1 MIKRTI
7 EISREPAHLSLRLG
21 QLVLEREHQPVSTIP
36 CEDLGMVIVDHS
48 QVSYTHSALAAL
60 VEHDAVVVVCGKN
73 HLPAGLLLP
82 MTDHSEVVWRLHDQ
96 IAVSKP
102 LRKQLWRQI
111 VQAKIR
117 AQANNLPTGTPER
130 TRLLELARTVRSG
143 DVSNHE
149 AQAARV
155 YWSAWLSDDEQ
166 GRSRMAVTCLTA
178 TPSACARNAIDRED
192 AHADGV
198 GIIGAQVEV
207 CASGPKGRDSTAQS
221 KATNG
226 SDALGN
232 DDRQDVS
239 PERAKLASS
248 AHSGLSVFP
257 IENPGRRGSAQA
269 DPLCPGLPS
278 PGPSGQGVN
287 NILSPNQQVGVS
299 SSTANGTTRSRSP
312 FRRDANGE
320 DEING
325 LLNYG
330 YSILRAA
337 VARAIVMAGLHP
349 AFGLQHCNRS
359 NLFCLAD
366 DLMEPLRPLVDARV
380 RGLVRLSQTELS
392 PITKAALLQLLTQEA
407 TTGGEAGPLM
417 VTLHRYVASLVKCYA
432 GESEPLE
439 IPEYVPLPFDPKSV
453 EAATPSTS
461 RSWAASRRRSR
472 PTVVASELANRP
484 F

>member
-36 CEDLGMVIVDHS
+36 CEDLGMVVVDHS

-102 LRKQLWRQI
+102 MRKQLWRQI

-117 AQANNLPTGTPER
+117 AQANNLPASSPER

-143 DVSNHE
+143 DVTNHE

-155 YWSAWLSDDEQ
+155 FWSAWLSDDEQ
-166 GRSRMAVTCLTA
+166 ARNGFKTTKVTRSVSEGVGTSSMESPSLTLRVTPETA
-178 TPSACARNAIDRED
+178 T
-192 AHADGV
+192 
-198 GIIGAQVEV
+198 
-207 CASGPKGRDSTAQS
+207 
-221 KATNG
+221 
-226 SDALGN
+226 
-232 DDRQDVS
+232 RQ
-239 PERAKLASS
+239 
-248 AHSGLSVFP
+248 
-257 IENPGRRGSAQA
+257 
-269 DPLCPGLPS
+269 
-278 PGPSGQGVN
+278 
-287 NILSPNQQVGVS
+287 
-299 SSTANGTTRSRSP
+299 RSP
-312 FRRDANGE
+312 FRRNADGE
-320 DEING
+320 DEINV

-380 RGLVRLSQTELS
+380 RELVRISQTELS

-407 TTGGEAGPLM
+407 TTGSEAGPLM

-432 GESEPLE
+432 GESDQLE
-439 IPEYVPLPFDPKSV
+439 IPEYIPALFDPKSV
-453 EAATPSTS
+453 ESTTPSTS

-472 PTVVASELANRP
+472 SAVVSSELANRP

>member
-21 QLVLEREHQPVSTIP
+21 QLVLEREHQPVSMIP
-36 CEDLGMVIVDHS
+36 CEDLGMVVVDHS

-117 AQANNLPTGTPER
+117 AQANNVPAGTPER

-143 DVSNHE
+143 DVTNHE

-166 GRSRMAVTCLTA
+166 CRSRMAVTCLTT
-178 TPSACARNAIDRED
+178 TPSACARSAIDPE
-192 AHADGV
+192 APYADNVGV
-198 GIIGAQVEV
+198 KQTDVATTS
-207 CASGPKGRDSTAQS
+207 ASGTP
-221 KATNG
+221 
-226 SDALGN
+226 
-232 DDRQDVS
+232 RQR
-239 PERAKLASS
+239 P
-248 AHSGLSVFP
+248 
-257 IENPGRRGSAQA
+257 
-269 DPLCPGLPS
+269 
-278 PGPSGQGVN
+278 
-287 NILSPNQQVGVS
+287 
-299 SSTANGTTRSRSP
+299 P
-312 FRRDANGE
+312 FRRDANG
-320 DEING
+320 DDAINV

-330 YSILRAA
+330 YSVLRAA

-349 AFGLQHCNRS
+349 AFGLQHQNRG

-366 DLMEPLRPLVDARV
+366 DLLEPLRPLVDARV
-380 RGLVRLSQTELS
+380 RELICLGKTALS
-392 PITKAALLQLLTQEA
+392 PITKAALLQLLTNEA
-407 TTGGEAGPLM
+407 STGGEAGPLM
-417 VTLHRYVASLVKCYA
+417 VTLHRFVASLVKCYS
-432 GESEPLE
+432 GECEQLE
-439 IPEYVPLPFDPKSV
+439 IPEYVPAPFDPKSV
-453 EAATPSTS
+453 ESTTTSTS

-472 PTVVASELANRP
+472 STAITSERANQP

>member
-21 QLVLEREHQPVSTIP
+21 QLVLERDHELVSTIP
-36 CEDLGMVIVDHS
+36 CEDLGMVVVDHP

-117 AQANNLPTGTPER
+117 AQAANLSNGSPER
-130 TRLLELARTVRSG
+130 TRLLELARTVKSG
-143 DVSNHE
+143 DVTNHE

-155 YWSAWLSDDEQ
+155 FWSTWLPDDAKTSEV
-166 GRSRMAVTCLTA
+166 SKT
-178 TPSACARNAIDRED
+178 S
-192 AHADGV
+192 
-198 GIIGAQVEV
+198 EV
-207 CASGPKGRDSTAQS
+207 C
-221 KATNG
+221 
-226 SDALGN
+226 
-232 DDRQDVS
+232 RQ
-239 PERAKLASS
+239 
-248 AHSGLSVFP
+248 
-257 IENPGRRGSAQA
+257 
-269 DPLCPGLPS
+269 
-278 PGPSGQGVN
+278 
-287 NILSPNQQVGVS
+287 
-299 SSTANGTTRSRSP
+299 TRQRSP
-312 FRRDANGE
+312 FRRNADGE
-320 DEING
+320 DEINV

-380 RGLVRLSQTELS
+380 RELVRFKQTELS
-392 PITKAALLQLLTQEA
+392 PITKAALLQLLTHEA
-407 TTGGEAGPLM
+407 TTGSEAGPLM

-432 GESEPLE
+432 GECEPLE
-439 IPEYVPLPFDPKSV
+439 IPGFDYSPFDPKSV
-453 EAATPSTS
+453 ESASPSTS
-461 RSWAASRRRSR
+461 RSWSASRRHARQ
-472 PTVVASELANRP
+472 VAANELANRP

>member
-36 CEDLGMVIVDHS
+36 CEDLGMVVVDHS

-60 VEHDAVVVVCGKN
+60 VEHDAVVVICGKN

-82 MTDHSEVVWRLHDQ
+82 MSDHSEVVWRLHDQ

-102 LRKQLWRQI
+102 QRKQLWRQI

-117 AQANNLPTGTPER
+117 AQANNLPASSPER

-143 DVSNHE
+143 DVTNHE

-155 YWSAWLSDDEQ
+155 FWSRWLSDDEQ
-166 GRSRMAVTCLTA
+166 GRSRLAATCLTA
-178 TPSACARNAIDRED
+178 TPSACVRSVIDPEN

-198 GIIGAQVEV
+198 GVKQ
-207 CASGPKGRDSTAQS
+207 
-221 KATNG
+221 TNV
-226 SDALGN
+226 L
-232 DDRQDVS
+232 
-239 PERAKLASS
+239 
-248 AHSGLSVFP
+248 
-257 IENPGRRGSAQA
+257 
-269 DPLCPGLPS
+269 
-278 PGPSGQGVN
+278 
-287 NILSPNQQVGVS
+287 
-299 SSTANGTTRSRSP
+299 SP
-312 FRRDANGE
+312 FRRNADGA
-320 DEING
+320 DEINV

-330 YSILRAA
+330 YSILRAS

-380 RGLVRLSQTELS
+380 RELVRLSQTELS

-407 TTGGEAGPLM
+407 TTGSEAGPLM

-432 GESEPLE
+432 GESDQLE
-439 IPEYVPLPFDPKSV
+439 IPEYVPALFDPKSV
-453 EAATPSTS
+453 ESTSPSTS

-472 PTVVASELANRP
+472 PAVVASELANRP

>member
-36 CEDLGMVIVDHS
+36 CEDLGMVVVDHS

-117 AQANNLPTGTPER
+117 AQANNLPASSPER

-143 DVSNHE
+143 DATNHE

-155 YWSAWLSDDEQ
+155 FWSAWLSDDE
-166 GRSRMAVTCLTA
+166 RT
-178 TPSACARNAIDRED
+178 
-192 AHADGV
+192 
-198 GIIGAQVEV
+198 
-207 CASGPKGRDSTAQS
+207 
-221 KATNG
+221 
-226 SDALGN
+226 
-232 DDRQDVS
+232 RQ
-239 PERAKLASS
+239 
-248 AHSGLSVFP
+248 
-257 IENPGRRGSAQA
+257 
-269 DPLCPGLPS
+269 
-278 PGPSGQGVN
+278 
-287 NILSPNQQVGVS
+287 
-299 SSTANGTTRSRSP
+299 RSP
-312 FRRDANGE
+312 FRRNADGE
-320 DEING
+320 DEINV

-380 RGLVRLSQTELS
+380 RELTRLGQTELS

-407 TTGGEAGPLM
+407 KTGSEAGPLM

-432 GESEPLE
+432 GESDQLE
-439 IPEYVPLPFDPKSV
+439 IPEYIPASFDPKSV
-453 EAATPSTS
+453 ESASPSTS
-461 RSWAASRRRSR
+461 RSWAASRRRAR
-472 PTVVASELANRP
+472 ATVVTSELANRP

>member
-36 CEDLGMVIVDHS
+36 CEDLGMVVVDHS

-117 AQANNLPTGTPER
+117 AQANNLPAGSPER

-143 DVSNHE
+143 DVTNHE

-155 YWSAWLSDDEQ
+155 FWSAWLPDDGQ
-166 GRSRMAVTCLTA
+166 DHSRLAATC
-178 TPSACARNAIDRED
+178 
-192 AHADGV
+192 
-198 GIIGAQVEV
+198 VEV
-207 CASGPKGRDSTAQS
+207 CASGPKGRDSKAQG

-226 SDALGN
+226 SDALGV
-232 DDRQDVS
+232 DDRRDVS
-239 PERAKLASS
+239 PEGAELVTS
-248 AHSGLSVFP
+248 APSGLSLLA
-257 IENPGRRGSAQA
+257 IENPGRRGSDQA

-278 PGPSGQGVN
+278 HGPSGHSAN
-287 NILSPNQQVGVS
+287 DILSPNQQANVPS
-299 SSTANGTTRSRSP
+299 SPANGTTRSQFP

-320 DEING
+320 DEINV

-330 YSILRAA
+330 YSILRAS

-380 RGLVRLSQTELS
+380 RELVRLSQTELS
-392 PITKAALLQLLTQEA
+392 PITKAALLQLLTHEA
-407 TTGGEAGPLM
+407 TTGSEAGPLM

-432 GESEPLE
+432 GESEQLE
-439 IPEYVPLPFDPKSV
+439 IPEYVPAPFEPKSV
-453 EAATPSTS
+453 ESATPSTN
-461 RSWAASRRRSR
+461 RSWAASRRHARQLA
-472 PTVVASELANRP
+472 ASEIANRP

>member
-36 CEDLGMVIVDHS
+36 CEDLGMVVVDHS

-60 VEHDAVVVVCGKN
+60 VEHDAVVVICGKN

-82 MTDHSEVVWRLHDQ
+82 MSDHSEVVWRLHDQ

-117 AQANNLPTGTPER
+117 AQANNLPAGSPER

-143 DVSNHE
+143 DVTNHE

-155 YWSAWLSDDEQ
+155 FWSAWLTGDERTNGKLQ
-166 GRSRMAVTCLTA
+166 SAEITRSVSEGVATSGAELSLHAPSLTLRVTCSET
-178 TPSACARNAIDRED
+178 S
-192 AHADGV
+192 
-198 GIIGAQVEV
+198 
-207 CASGPKGRDSTAQS
+207 
-221 KATNG
+221 
-226 SDALGN
+226 
-232 DDRQDVS
+232 S
-239 PERAKLASS
+239 PQR
-248 AHSGLSVFP
+248 
-257 IENPGRRGSAQA
+257 
-269 DPLCPGLPS
+269 
-278 PGPSGQGVN
+278 
-287 NILSPNQQVGVS
+287 
-299 SSTANGTTRSRSP
+299 TP
-312 FRRDANGE
+312 FRRNADGE
-320 DEING
+320 DEINV

-380 RGLVRLSQTELS
+380 RELVRLSQTQLS

-407 TTGGEAGPLM
+407 TTGSEAGPLM

-432 GESEPLE
+432 GESEQLE
-439 IPEYVPLPFDPKSV
+439 IPEYVPAPFDPRSV
-453 EAATPSTS
+453 ESASPSTS
-461 RSWAASRRRSR
+461 CSWAASRRRSR
-472 PTVVASELANRP
+472 PAVVASELADRP

>member
-7 EISREPAHLSLRLG
+7 EISREPAHLSLRHG
-21 QLVLEREHQPVSTIP
+21 QLVLEREHVTVSTIP
-36 CEDLGMVIVDHS
+36 CEDLGMVVVDHP

-60 VEHDAVVVVCGKN
+60 VEHDAVVIICGKN

-117 AQANNLPTGTPER
+117 AQAANLADASPER
-130 TRLLELARTVRSG
+130 TRLLELARTVKSG
-143 DVSNHE
+143 DVTNHE

-155 YWSAWLSDDEQ
+155 FWSGWLADDE
-166 GRSRMAVTCLTA
+166 LT
-178 TPSACARNAIDRED
+178 
-192 AHADGV
+192 
-198 GIIGAQVEV
+198 
-207 CASGPKGRDSTAQS
+207 
-221 KATNG
+221 
-226 SDALGN
+226 
-232 DDRQDVS
+232 RQ
-239 PERAKLASS
+239 
-248 AHSGLSVFP
+248 
-257 IENPGRRGSAQA
+257 
-269 DPLCPGLPS
+269 
-278 PGPSGQGVN
+278 
-287 NILSPNQQVGVS
+287 
-299 SSTANGTTRSRSP
+299 RSP
-312 FRRDANGE
+312 FHRNADGD
-320 DEING
+320 DEINV

-366 DLMEPLRPLVDARV
+366 DLMEPLRPLVDSRV
-380 RGLVRLSQTELS
+380 RDLARLGQSSLS

-407 TTGGEAGPLM
+407 TTGSEAGPLM

-439 IPEYVPLPFDPKSV
+439 IPEYVPATFDPRSV
-453 EAATPSTS
+453 ESASPSTS
-461 RSWAASRRRSR
+461 RTWAASRRRPR
-472 PTVVASELANRP
+472 PAVVSSELTKPP

>member
-36 CEDLGMVIVDHS
+36 CEDLGMVVVDHP

-117 AQANNLPTGTPER
+117 AQAANLSNGSPER

-143 DVSNHE
+143 DVTNHE

-155 YWSAWLSDDEQ
+155 FWSAWLPDDEPTR
-166 GRSRMAVTCLTA
+166 GGFKTTEVTRSVSEGIGASSGESPSLTLRVTPETM
-178 TPSACARNAIDRED
+178 TPQRTSFRRNAD
-192 AHADGV
+192 
-198 GIIGAQVEV
+198 
-207 CASGPKGRDSTAQS
+207 
-221 KATNG
+221 
-226 SDALGN
+226 
-232 DDRQDVS
+232 
-239 PERAKLASS
+239 
-248 AHSGLSVFP
+248 
-257 IENPGRRGSAQA
+257 
-269 DPLCPGLPS
+269 
-278 PGPSGQGVN
+278 
-287 NILSPNQQVGVS
+287 
-299 SSTANGTTRSRSP
+299 
-312 FRRDANGE
+312 GE
-320 DEING
+320 DDINI

-349 AFGLQHCNRS
+349 AFGLQHCHRS
-359 NLFCLAD
+359 NLLCLAD

-380 RGLVRLSQTELS
+380 RELVRLNQTELS

-407 TTGGEAGPLM
+407 TTGSEAGPLM

-432 GESEPLE
+432 GEHEHLE
-439 IPEYVPLPFDPKSV
+439 IPEYVPTPFDPQSV
-453 EAATPSTS
+453 ESTTPSTS

-472 PTVVASELANRP
+472 PAVVASELANRP

>member
-21 QLVLEREHQPVSTIP
+21 QLVLEREHQPVATIP
-36 CEDLGMVIVDHS
+36 CEDLGMLVVDHS

-60 VEHDAVVVVCGKN
+60 VEHDAVVVICGKD

-117 AQANNLPTGTPER
+117 AQAANLASGSPAR

-143 DVSNHE
+143 DVTNHE

-155 YWSAWLSDDEQ
+155 FWSSWLPDEERTSR
-166 GRSRMAVTCLTA
+166 GVESPPLTRSVSEGL
-178 TPSACARNAIDRED
+178 SE
-192 AHADGV
+192 GV
-198 GIIGAQVEV
+198 GISSV
-207 CASGPKGRDSTAQS
+207 
-221 KATNG
+221 G
-226 SDALGN
+226 SPSLTL
-232 DDRQDVS
+232 RVS
-239 PERAKLASS
+239 PEAAPR
-248 AHSGLSVFP
+248 HS
-257 IENPGRRGSAQA
+257 
-269 DPLCPGLPS
+269 
-278 PGPSGQGVN
+278 
-287 NILSPNQQVGVS
+287 
-299 SSTANGTTRSRSP
+299 SP
-312 FRRDANGE
+312 FRRNADGA
-320 DEING
+320 DDINV

-380 RGLVRLSQTELS
+380 RELVRLAQTELS

-407 TTGGEAGPLM
+407 TTGSEAGPLM

-432 GESEPLE
+432 GESEQLE
-439 IPEYVPLPFDPKSV
+439 IPEYIPARFDPKSV
-453 EAATPSTS
+453 ESASPSTS
-461 RSWAASRRRSR
+461 RSWGASRRQARAA
-472 PTVVASELANRP
+472 ASASDRANRP

>member
-36 CEDLGMVIVDHS
+36 CEDLGMVVVDHP

-60 VEHDAVVVVCGKN
+60 VEHDAVVVICGKN

-82 MTDHSEVVWRLHDQ
+82 MSDHSEVVWRLHDQ

-117 AQANNLPTGTPER
+117 AQANNLPASSPER

-143 DVSNHE
+143 DVTNHE

-155 YWSAWLSDDEQ
+155 FWSAWLTDAELAS
-166 GRSRMAVTCLTA
+166 GRSETPKVTRSVSEGIGTSSVESPSLTLRV
-178 TPSACARNAIDRED
+178 TPE
-192 AHADGV
+192 
-198 GIIGAQVEV
+198 
-207 CASGPKGRDSTAQS
+207 T
-221 KATNG
+221 
-226 SDALGN
+226 
-232 DDRQDVS
+232 
-239 PERAKLASS
+239 
-248 AHSGLSVFP
+248 
-257 IENPGRRGSAQA
+257 
-269 DPLCPGLPS
+269 
-278 PGPSGQGVN
+278 
-287 NILSPNQQVGVS
+287 
-299 SSTANGTTRSRSP
+299 TTRQRSP
-312 FRRDANGE
+312 FRRNADGE
-320 DEING
+320 DEINV

-330 YSILRAA
+330 YSILRAS

-349 AFGLQHCNRS
+349 TFGLQHCNRS

-380 RGLVRLSQTELS
+380 RELVRLDQTTLS

-407 TTGGEAGPLM
+407 STGSEAGPLM
-417 VTLHRYVASLVKCYA
+417 VTLHRYVASLVKCYS
-432 GESEPLE
+432 SETEHLE
-439 IPEYVPLPFDPKSV
+439 IPEYVPAPFDPKSV
-453 EAATPSTS
+453 ESAVPATS
-461 RSWAASRRRSR
+461 RSWSASRRRLR
-472 PTVVASELANRP
+472 PTVIDKELAERP

>member
-7 EISREPAHLSLRLG
+7 EISREPAHLSLQLG
-21 QLVLEREHQPVSTIP
+21 QLVLEREHVPPTTIP
-36 CEDLGMVIVDHS
+36 CEDLGMVVVDHQ
-48 QVSYTHSALAAL
+48 QVTYTHAALAAL
-60 VEHDAVVVVCGKN
+60 VERDAVVVVCGKN

-117 AQANNLPTGTPER
+117 AQAANLSAGSPER

-143 DVSNHE
+143 DVTNHE

-155 YWSAWLSDDEQ
+155 FWSKWLAGDEQ
-166 GRSRMAVTCLTA
+166 DRSRMTATCLTA
-178 TPSACARNAIDRED
+178 TPSACVRSAIDRED

-198 GIIGAQVEV
+198 GV
-207 CASGPKGRDSTAQS
+207 K
-221 KATNG
+221 
-226 SDALGN
+226 
-232 DDRQDVS
+232 
-239 PERAKLASS
+239 
-248 AHSGLSVFP
+248 
-257 IENPGRRGSAQA
+257 QA
-269 DPLCPGLPS
+269 DEPS
-278 PGPSGQGVN
+278 SFG
-287 NILSPNQQVGVS
+287 
-299 SSTANGTTRSRSP
+299 NGTTQQRSP
-312 FRRDANGE
+312 FRRDADGE
-320 DEING
+320 DEINV

-330 YSILRAA
+330 YSILRAG

-380 RGLVRLSQTELS
+380 RELARLGQTALS
-392 PITKAALLQLLTQEA
+392 PITKAALLQLMTQEA

-432 GESEPLE
+432 GESEQLE
-439 IPEYVPLPFDPKSV
+439 IPEYVPAPFDPKSV
-453 EAATPSTS
+453 ELTTPTTS

-472 PTVVASELANRP
+472 PAVVASELANRP

>member
-21 QLVLEREHQPVSTIP
+21 QLVLEREHEQVSTIP
-36 CEDLGMVIVDHS
+36 CEDLGMVVVDHP
-48 QVSYTHSALAAL
+48 QVSYTHSALAEL
-60 VEHDAVVVVCGKN
+60 VERDAVVVVCGKN

-117 AQANNLPTGTPER
+117 AQANNLATGTPER

-143 DVSNHE
+143 DVTNHE
-149 AQAARV
+149 AQAARA
-155 YWSAWLSDDEQ
+155 YWSAWLNDKE
-166 GRSRMAVTCLTA
+166 RMAATRLTA
-178 TPSACARNAIDRED
+178 TPSACARSGIDPED
-192 AHADGV
+192 ARADGV
-198 GIIGAQVEV
+198 GVKQQ
-207 CASGPKGRDSTAQS
+207 R
-221 KATNG
+221 
-226 SDALGN
+226 
-232 DDRQDVS
+232 
-239 PERAKLASS
+239 SS
-248 AHSGLSVFP
+248 
-257 IENPGRRGSAQA
+257 
-269 DPLCPGLPS
+269 
-278 PGPSGQGVN
+278 
-287 NILSPNQQVGVS
+287 
-299 SSTANGTTRSRSP
+299 
-312 FRRDANGE
+312 FRRDANGD

-380 RGLVRLSQTELS
+380 RELVRIDQTELS
-392 PITKAALLQLLTQEA
+392 PTTKAALLQLLTQEA
-407 TTGGEAGPLM
+407 STGGEAGPLM
-417 VTLHRYVASLVKCYA
+417 VTLHHYVASLVKCYS
-432 GESEPLE
+432 GESEQLE
-439 IPEYVPLPFDPKSV
+439 IPEYVPAPFDPKSV
-453 EAATPSTS
+453 ESATPSMN
-461 RSWAASRRRSR
+461 RSWAASRRRAR
-472 PTVVASELANRP
+472 PSAVASELANRP

>member
-7 EISREPAHLSLRLG
+7 EISREPTHLSLRLG

-36 CEDLGMVIVDHS
+36 CEDLGMVVVDHP

-60 VEHDAVVVVCGKN
+60 VEHDAVVVICGKN

-117 AQANNLPTGTPER
+117 AQANNLPAGSPER
-130 TRLLELARTVRSG
+130 TRLLELARTARSG
-143 DVSNHE
+143 DVTNHE

-155 YWSAWLSDDEQ
+155 FWSAWLSDDAKT
-166 GRSRMAVTCLTA
+166 S
-178 TPSACARNAIDRED
+178 
-192 AHADGV
+192 
-198 GIIGAQVEV
+198 EV
-207 CASGPKGRDSTAQS
+207 C
-221 KATNG
+221 
-226 SDALGN
+226 
-232 DDRQDVS
+232 RQ
-239 PERAKLASS
+239 
-248 AHSGLSVFP
+248 
-257 IENPGRRGSAQA
+257 
-269 DPLCPGLPS
+269 
-278 PGPSGQGVN
+278 
-287 NILSPNQQVGVS
+287 
-299 SSTANGTTRSRSP
+299 TRQRSP
-312 FRRDANGE
+312 FRRNADGE
-320 DEING
+320 DEINV

-330 YSILRAA
+330 YSILRAS

-380 RGLVRLSQTELS
+380 RELVRLSQTELS

-407 TTGGEAGPLM
+407 TTGSEAGPLM

-432 GESEPLE
+432 GESEQLE
-439 IPEYVPLPFDPKSV
+439 IPEYVLSRFDPKSV
-453 EAATPSTS
+453 ESTSPSTS

-472 PTVVASELANRP
+472 PAVVTSELANRP

>member
-36 CEDLGMVIVDHS
+36 CEDLGMVVVDHP

-60 VEHDAVVVVCGKN
+60 VEHDAVVVICGKN

-117 AQANNLPTGTPER
+117 AQANNLSAGSPER
-130 TRLLELARTVRSG
+130 TRLLELARSVRSG
-143 DVSNHE
+143 DLTNHE

-155 YWSAWLSDDEQ
+155 FWSAWLADDE
-166 GRSRMAVTCLTA
+166 RT
-178 TPSACARNAIDRED
+178 
-192 AHADGV
+192 
-198 GIIGAQVEV
+198 
-207 CASGPKGRDSTAQS
+207 
-221 KATNG
+221 
-226 SDALGN
+226 
-232 DDRQDVS
+232 
-239 PERAKLASS
+239 
-248 AHSGLSVFP
+248 
-257 IENPGRRGSAQA
+257 
-269 DPLCPGLPS
+269 
-278 PGPSGQGVN
+278 
-287 NILSPNQQVGVS
+287 QQ
-299 SSTANGTTRSRSP
+299 RSP
-312 FRRDANGE
+312 FRRNADGE
-320 DEING
+320 DEINV

-380 RGLVRLSQTELS
+380 RELVRLIKTEVS
-392 PITKAALLQLLTQEA
+392 PITKAALLQLLIQEA
-407 TTGGEAGPLM
+407 TTGSEAGPLM

-432 GESEPLE
+432 GESEQLE
-439 IPEYVPLPFDPKSV
+439 IPEYVLTPFDPKSV
-453 EAATPSTS
+453 ESATPSTS
-461 RSWAASRRRSR
+461 RSWAASRRRSQ
-472 PTVVASELANRP
+472 PAIVASELANPP

>member
-21 QLVLEREHQPVSTIP
+21 QLVLEREHEQVSTIP
-36 CEDLGMVIVDHS
+36 CEDLGMVVVDHP
-48 QVSYTHSALAAL
+48 QVSYTHSALAEL
-60 VEHDAVVVVCGKN
+60 VERDAVVVVCGKN

-102 LRKQLWRQI
+102 LRKQLWRQV

-117 AQANNLPTGTPER
+117 AQANNLPTGTPAR

-143 DVSNHE
+143 DVTNHE
-149 AQAARV
+149 AQAARA
-155 YWSAWLSDDEQ
+155 YWSVWLSGDEL
-166 GRSRMAVTCLTA
+166 GRSRTEATRLTA
-178 TPSACARNAIDRED
+178 TPSACARSDIDHESTRAGGAE
-192 AHADGV
+192 V
-198 GIIGAQVEV
+198 IGLPIEV
-207 CASGPKGRDSTAQS
+207 CASGPKGRDSKAQS

-226 SDALGN
+226 SDALG
-232 DDRQDVS
+232 DDGRQGIS
-239 PERAKLASS
+239 PERVKLASS
-248 AHSGLSVFP
+248 ALSGLSVFP

-269 DPLCPGLPS
+269 DPLCPGLSS
-278 PGPSGQGVN
+278 PGPSGQSSN
-287 NILSPNQQVGVS
+287 CILSPNQQANAS
-299 SSTANGTTRSRSP
+299 SSLANSTTRSRSP

-320 DEING
+320 DEINV

-366 DLMEPLRPLVDARV
+366 DLLEPLRPLADARV
-380 RGLVRLSQTELS
+380 RELARLGETALS
-392 PITKAALLQLLTQEA
+392 PMTKAALLQLLTNEA
-407 TTGGEAGPLM
+407 TTGDEAGPLM
-417 VTLHRYVASLVKCYA
+417 VTLHRYVASLVKCYS
-432 GESEPLE
+432 GESEQLE
-439 IPEYVPLPFDPKSV
+439 IPEYVPAPFDPKSV
-453 EAATPSTS
+453 ESTTPSAN
-461 RSWAASRRRSR
+461 RSWAASRRRAR

>member
-21 QLVLEREHQPVSTIP
+21 QLVLEREHEPVSTIP
-36 CEDLGMVIVDHS
+36 CEDLGMVVVDHP

-117 AQANNLPTGTPER
+117 AQANNLTTGTPAR

-143 DVSNHE
+143 DVTNHE
-149 AQAARV
+149 AQAARA
-155 YWSAWLSDDEQ
+155 YWSAWLTDDAKT
-166 GRSRMAVTCLTA
+166 S
-178 TPSACARNAIDRED
+178 
-192 AHADGV
+192 
-198 GIIGAQVEV
+198 EV
-207 CASGPKGRDSTAQS
+207 LKTSEVSQQTRQS
-221 KATNG
+221 
-226 SDALGN
+226 
-232 DDRQDVS
+232 
-239 PERAKLASS
+239 
-248 AHSGLSVFP
+248 
-257 IENPGRRGSAQA
+257 
-269 DPLCPGLPS
+269 
-278 PGPSGQGVN
+278 
-287 NILSPNQQVGVS
+287 
-299 SSTANGTTRSRSP
+299 SP

-366 DLMEPLRPLVDARV
+366 DLLEPLRPLVDARV
-380 RGLVRLSQTELS
+380 RELVRLSQTELS

-417 VTLHRYVASLVKCYA
+417 VTLHRYVASLVKCYS
-432 GESEPLE
+432 GEGEQLE
-439 IPEYVPLPFDPKSV
+439 IPEYVPAPFDPKSV
-453 EAATPSTS
+453 ESTTPSTS
-461 RSWAASRRRSR
+461 RSWAASRRRAR
-472 PTVVASELANRP
+472 PAVVASELANRP

>member
-21 QLVLEREHQPVSTIP
+21 QLVLERENQPVSTIP
-36 CEDLGMVIVDHS
+36 CEDLGMVVVDHP

-82 MTDHSEVVWRLHDQ
+82 MSDHSEVVWRLHDQ

-117 AQANNLPTGTPER
+117 AQAANLSNGSPGR
-130 TRLLELARTVRSG
+130 TRLLELARTVKSG
-143 DVSNHE
+143 DVTNHE

-155 YWSAWLSDDEQ
+155 FWSAWLPDDEQ
-166 GRSRMAVTCLTA
+166 TSGDLKPPKVTRSV
-178 TPSACARNAIDRED
+178 SE
-192 AHADGV
+192 GV
-198 GIIGAQVEV
+198 GTSRVE
-207 CASGPKGRDSTAQS
+207 
-221 KATNG
+221 
-226 SDALGN
+226 
-232 DDRQDVS
+232 
-239 PERAKLASS
+239 
-248 AHSGLSVFP
+248 
-257 IENPGRRGSAQA
+257 
-269 DPLCPGLPS
+269 
-278 PGPSGQGVN
+278 
-287 NILSPNQQVGVS
+287 S
-299 SSTANGTTRSRSP
+299 SSLTLRVTSETTTRQRFP
-312 FRRDANGE
+312 FRRNADGE
-320 DEING
+320 DEINI

-330 YSILRAA
+330 YSIVRAA

-380 RGLVRLSQTELS
+380 RELVRLSQTELS

-407 TTGGEAGPLM
+407 TTGSEAGPLM

-432 GESEPLE
+432 GESEQLE
-439 IPEYVPLPFDPKSV
+439 IPEYVQSPFDPKSV
-453 EAATPSTS
+453 ESASPSTN

-472 PTVVASELANRP
+472 PAVVSSELANRP